1 MVSVGAV
8 YVGVLGVGGA
18 IQLALAAFA
27 WRHGSKPGVRWFAV
41 LATFGAAWVL
51 TDAVGMWFV
60 GAGFPR
66 LWLGNLNSAISTG
79 AAVAWVGF
87 VVNYTGRGHL
97 LTPSRTAAVA
107 LLPATTSAVLLAA
120 PTSPLVV
127 VEYGFETVS
136 GLSLV
141 WIDAGPLILAVE
153 VYIFA
158 LIFGL
163 FGLIL
168 RAIVE
173 EGAPF
178 AGQLAWILGG
188 SLVVLLGAAVD
199 ILNLVPVPADVL
211 GPSVGA
217 TLQTCAFAV
226 ALFRHRLLELVP
238 AVSHLGESDAI
249 EDLDDGVVIVDDDGA
264 VVRLNPAARRVL
276 DVGADGAI
284 GVDVRRLLPELDDGA
299 PAETTVERSGRTYR
313 VTRSAITGRGDRPV
327 GQTFLFRDV
336 TDRERREQRLEVLS
350 RVLRHNLRNDVDAI
364 EGHASFVEHETDG
377 DVARSAGTIR
387 SLALGMAELG
397 DKARLAQETLDDDA
411 DPEVVELA
419 PLVDRVVDDAVAAL
433 PDYDPDV
440 AVTVPDDAG
449 VATYPTPLAVA
460 LGNVVENAIEHAGST
475 TPTVRV
481 RATVGEGVEPSV
493 DPDDVTARS
502 DGGEANGR
510 RSRNGSGPGDGARTD
525 TRSGSGSG
533 SGGASGGED
542 GTTSDPA
549 SGTGAGNGP
558 ASGTG
563 ARNGPA
569 SGSLGD
575 PDAGPVDPAAEDAG
589 TSGVE
594 IVVEDDGPGI
604 PDHQVAVL
612 EEGAETPLLHGNGIG
627 LWLVHWAVGTLRG
640 DVEFERIPDG
650 SRVRIRVPTLD
661 GDGTDRTRTAEP
673 REGRAD

>member
-1 MVSVGAV
+1 
-8 YVGVLGVGGA
+8 
-18 IQLALAAFA
+18 
-27 WRHGSKPGVRWFAV
+27 
-41 LATFGAAWVL
+41 
-51 TDAVGMWFV
+51 
-60 GAGFPR
+60 
-66 LWLGNLNSAISTG
+66 
-79 AAVAWVGF
+79 
-87 VVNYTGRGHL
+87 
-97 LTPSRTAAVA
+97 
-107 LLPATTSAVLLAA
+107 
-120 PTSPLVV
+120 
-127 VEYGFETVS
+127 
-136 GLSLV
+136 
-141 WIDAGPLILAVE
+141 
-153 VYIFA
+153 
-158 LIFGL
+158 
-163 FGLIL
+163 
-168 RAIVE
+168 
-173 EGAPF
+173 
-178 AGQLAWILGG
+178 
-188 SLVVLLGAAVD
+188 
-199 ILNLVPVPADVL
+199 VL

-284 GVDVRRLLPELDDGA
+284 GVDVRQLLPELDDGA

-419 PLVDRVVDDAVAAL
+419 SLVDRVVDDAVAAL

-460 LGNVVENAIEHAGST
+460 LGNVVENAIEHAGSP
-475 TPTVRV
+475 TPTVRI
-481 RATVGEGVEPSV
+481 RATVGDGRGSGGPAGERRGVGGGPG
-493 DPDDVTARS
+493 DVAGRPNGGGATGRRSSTNGDGAGSRAEARS
-502 DGGEANGR
+502 DSGSAGAADADGATDRPGTRTGSTDAPEGR
-510 RSRNGSGPGDGARTD
+510 RPESVGRGASATGIRNGGAAATSGDENGA
-525 TRSGSGSG
+525 
-533 SGGASGGED
+533 ASD
-542 GTTSDPA
+542 STPA
-549 SGTGAGNGP
+549 SDAGNGTASDAAGRP
-558 ASGTG
+558 ADGT
-563 ARNGPA
+563 
-569 SGSLGD
+569 
-575 PDAGPVDPAAEDAG
+575 AGDAG
-589 TSGVE
+589 TSDVE

-650 SRVRIRVPTLD
+650 SRVRIRVPALD

-673 REGRAD
+673 REGRTD